1 MRAEILADG
10 GSGPTLVY
18 VPGID
23 GTGELLL
30 GTAARLERRFRLVRL
45 RYVGEPGDAGGGDS
59 YAALAASALSALE
72 ERGATRP
79 LLLAESFGGAV
90 ALQMALDA
98 PESVAGVAIVN
109 SFAHYSA
116 RKRLAL
122 TLALSRLS
130 TRTLY
135 RIGRRL
141 MAQWALL
148 APRRDAAAL
157 EAFKGLSRIGID
169 AAYRRRLRMIEGL
182 DLRPRLGEIRV
193 PVALFAADRDRVVD
207 SLESL
212 RAIESSI
219 PGATLEVIPLAN
231 HLVLPL
237 AEEPWV
243 ERMEALARRAGLL
256 G

>member
-1 MRAEILADG
+1 MRAAILADA

-45 RYVGEPGDAGGGDS
+45 CYVGEPVQSGRGDS
-59 YAALAASALSALE
+59 YEALAASALGVLE
-72 ERGATRP
+72 ERGAPRA

-90 ALQMALDA
+90 ALQMALDS
-98 PESVAGVAIVN
+98 PGRVAGIAIVN
-109 SFAHYSA
+109 SFAYYSA

-141 MAQWALL
+141 VAQWALL

-169 AAYRRRLRMIEGL
+169 AAYRRRLRMIQGL
-182 DLRPRLGEIRV
+182 DLRPRLCEIQV
-193 PVALFAADRDRVVD
+193 PVALFAADRDRIVD
-207 SLESL
+207 SLASL
-212 RAIESSI
+212 RAIERSI
-219 PGATLEVIPLAN
+219 PGATLDVIARAN

-237 AEEPWV
+237 AEEPWI
-243 ERMEALARRAGLL
+243 ERLEALARRAGLL
-256 G
+256 A